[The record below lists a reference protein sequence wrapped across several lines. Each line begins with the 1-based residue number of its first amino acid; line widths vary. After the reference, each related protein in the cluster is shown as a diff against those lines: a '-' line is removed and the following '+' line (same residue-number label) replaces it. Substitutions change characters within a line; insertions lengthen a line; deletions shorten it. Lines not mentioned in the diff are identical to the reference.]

1 MTELQKK
8 YVREIEEEIRQ
19 QPGGKD
25 IAVYISKTIVRI
37 QDTKKNKDYRLYSP
51 CKGDGKKVIRMK
63 LITLFREM
71 CGGN

>member
-1 MTELQKK
+1 MTEQQKQ

-19 QPGGKD
+19 QPGGKNFK
-25 IAVYISKTIVRI
+25 IYMSIEIVRLV
-37 QDTKKNKDYRLYSP
+37 DTVNDNYRLYTP